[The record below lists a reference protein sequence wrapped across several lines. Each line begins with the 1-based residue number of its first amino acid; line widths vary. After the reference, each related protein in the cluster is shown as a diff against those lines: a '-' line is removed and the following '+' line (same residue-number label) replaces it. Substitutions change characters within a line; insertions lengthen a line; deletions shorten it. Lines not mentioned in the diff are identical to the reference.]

1 MPNLKISQLPEATPT
16 VLQNT
21 DLLPLARGNNTV
33 RLRGDQI
40 ATTILG
46 NIPTDLTNLT
56 TKVNTLSARDTDTID
71 LSFVSTTTLNTLSAF
86 VRDSSITPGKLTTG
100 RPFWNS
106 SGNVG
111 IKTDSPVNN
120 LHILEPGQ
128 NVGYYEV
135 ARFVISNNPTGTN
148 FTRLLFGQVN
158 STRMFIE
165 VADQANTKGDLLLNP
180 YGGNVGIGLLDAAAP
195 LHVSGTQIIEA
206 NTSSDAALRITQTG
220 SGPVLL
226 VQDSANVDLTPFVI
240 DSEGRVGIGATSTGS
255 KVFIQG
261 NTVNDSSSELRIAG
275 TSGWIDLHNSL
286 RAGDWNNITSETDK
300 AIIFSDGTV
309 DTGNLVIAPWSSSTF
324 GIRIVGSTGR
334 VGINTNNPQST
345 LDVNGQATVNYLTV
359 RPQDSNIEGG
369 EIRLQGAGTIPAI
382 AIDNYD
388 GHIRF
393 FGLGSGKQLQVLGG
407 AVYVDSVTAPNYFAG
422 NIGINTVAPSARIH
436 IRETVAN
443 VNPRVFLSTS
453 QNTQIMYST
462 DREGIAGWSFG
473 QDATD
478 SNKFKIANR
487 FNNLQDNTRLT
498 IDNTGKVGI
507 GTTIPEH
514 ELDVSGT
521 VRARNFV
528 VVNNDSDASIEVGGA
543 SNVYI
548 DLKRPAS
555 DDYDLRIGTTDGI
568 TSFIDTASNFEIR
581 PSAGNRL
588 FVRSNMAITGSD
600 LNISLAGGA
609 RGAGGRAVV
618 HDVSNVLTLNFAG
631 DFTGGTRIDSNLFIS
646 GTNRIGI
653 GTTNPGVDLDIFSQT
668 GTSDIRMTGA
678 RTSNWQANVIYFGD
692 TERGDRYFMGTRGT
706 NDTLVHGGVQDG
718 AVGSWKFYYYS
729 NQNNNNVYPIV
740 LGVYPTSLNAP
751 TLRVGIKDDSIYID
765 ENNNVGI
772 GTTSPVRRLDVGGDI
787 RSTGAPI
794 INNSAPTMYLQDTDH
809 RSAMIHVNGNF
820 FHILRGTGTNSLD
833 WTQYTNGWW
842 PLMLNLDQGDAIFGG
857 NLYIQGSTTNDN
869 ASLISI
875 RGLAGQYRF
884 IQYTTANSNRGIV
897 TSRFDAGITNDPESG
912 SNSGSNY
919 FIHRFADNG
928 GFLGRPFQIIRS
940 TGNVEIQN
948 NLHVNTSNITGGGLV
963 LSDDGDIVDMNDG
976 FCSMRFTLG
985 VRIYSGNRS
994 GTPTLTLGQDGNIF
1008 QNNPNGW
1015 SAQYIQGPHGSRA
1028 GVHVGGDPNSNEYR
1042 IGRYNRTSGA
1052 WEANPFRLDLTEG
1065 LLRLTGDL
1073 VVGEGKNVSQ
1083 IYMVDGNEG
1092 NRVIHCNSNRIGFLN
1107 QAGGW
1112 GSWCEDNSDWY
1123 SANNI
1128 VADGGGIYARG
1139 WGGNRNAGVIFFN
1152 EAGNRNLYYD
1162 GVNYSLAGA
1171 TYLVTYGTHQVCSH
1185 FGSND
1190 VFNGAVELKEAGNV
1204 GTTQSDTAYSPALT
1218 FHWGGRAASKIRM
1231 DANGHYYF
1239 QAQGANPWAY
1249 RDITANSFWG
1259 TGNVVLN
1266 NASPTIFLRDTDHA
1280 SAMIHCNGNLLY
1292 FLRGDVNSTTWNK
1305 LPNDRWPFYINLLN
1319 GRIDVAN
1326 NIYVADSLVLHCP
1339 DFRAENTGWI
1349 VLNNGFIMQW
1359 VLTAG
1364 ASTKN
1369 FPIAFPNRCLAIFAS
1384 NNDSQGSNV
1393 DNAYASIT
1401 SRTQFYSATKGSP
1414 GNISGFAHWILAI
1427 GH

>member
-21 DLLPLARGNNTV
+21 DLIPFARGNNTV

-40 ATTILG
+40 TATILG

-86 VRDSSITPGKLTTG
+86 VRDSSVAPGKLTTG
-100 RPFWNS
+100 RPFWDS

-111 IKTDSPVNN
+111 IKTDAPVNN

-165 VADQANTKGDLLLNP
+165 VADQTNTKGDLLLNP

-206 NTSSDAALRITQTG
+206 NTSSDAALRITQIG

-240 DSEGRVGIGATSTGS
+240 DSEGRVGIGATSTGP
-255 KVFIQG
+255 KVLIQG

-275 TSGWIDLHNSL
+275 TSGWVDLHNSL

-300 AIIFSDGTV
+300 AIIFSDGAA
-309 DTGNLVIAPWSSSTF
+309 DTGNFVIAPWSSSTF

-334 VGINTNNPQST
+334 VGINTNDPQST

-369 EIRLQGAGTIPAI
+369 EIRLLGAGTIPSI

-422 NIGINTVAPSARIH
+422 NIGINAVTPSARLH
-436 IRETVAN
+436 IRETVTN

-498 IDNTGKVGI
+498 IDNTGRVGI
-507 GTTIPEH
+507 GTTTPGH

-528 VVNNDSDASIEVGGA
+528 ITNNDSDASIEVGGA

-555 DDYDLRIGTTDGI
+555 DDYDLRIGTADGV

-581 PSAGNRL
+581 PAGGNRL
-588 FVRSNMAITGSD
+588 FVRSDMSITGAD

-618 HDVSNVLTLNFAG
+618 HGVNNTLVLNFAG
-631 DFTGGTRIDSNLFIS
+631 DFTGGTQIDSNLFIS

-653 GTTNPGVDLDIFSQT
+653 GTSTPGARLDIVNSA
-668 GTSDIRMTGA
+668 GTADIRMIGTRIG
-678 RTSNWQANVIYFGD
+678 TWQSNTVFFGD
-692 TERGDRYFMGTRGT
+692 NERPDRYFMGTRGT
-706 NDTLVHGGVQDG
+706 NDTFLHGGVQDG
-718 AVGSWKFYYYS
+718 AVGGWKFYYFS
-729 NQNNNNVYPIV
+729 NENNVNAFPVILGAYPA
-740 LGVYPTSLNAP
+740 GLNSP
-751 TLRVGIKDDSIYID
+751 NLRVGIKDDTIYIN

-772 GTTSPVRRLDVGGDI
+772 GTTSPVRRLDVAGHI
-787 RSTGAPI
+787 RSTEAPI
-794 INNSAPTMYLQDTDH
+794 INNVAPTIYFQDTDH
-809 RSAMIHVNGNF
+809 RSAMIHVNGNV
-820 FHILRGTGTNSLD
+820 FHVLRGTGNNSLD
-833 WTQYTNGWW
+833 WGTWANGSW
-842 PLMLNLDQGDAIFGG
+842 PLAINLDQGDTFVGG
-857 NLYIQGSTTNDN
+857 NLFIQGTTANN
-869 ASLISI
+869 GASLIGI
-875 RGLAGQYRF
+875 RGLAGQFRF
-884 IQYTTANSNRGIV
+884 INFTTANSNRTSV
-897 TSRFDAGITNDPESG
+897 TSRFDAGITDDPESG
-912 SNSGSNY
+912 SDSGSNY
-919 FIHRFADNG
+919 FIHRFSDNG
-928 GFLGRPFQIIRS
+928 TYLGRPLQIIRS
-940 TGNVEIQN
+940 TGNVEFQN
-948 NLHVNTSNITGGGLV
+948 SIHVSTLNTTGAGIRLA
-963 LSDDGDIVDMNDG
+963 DDGDIVDLNDG
-976 FCSMRFTLG
+976 YCSMRFSLG
-985 VRIYSGNRS
+985 VRIYSANRS
-994 GTPTLTLGQDGNIF
+994 GTPTITLSNTGDITTRSNIF
-1008 QNNPNGW
+1008 ISQTSGW
-1015 SAQYIQGPHGSRA
+1015 GVLYVEGQHNSRA
-1028 GVHVGGDPNSNEYR
+1028 GIHVGGDPNANELR
-1042 IGRYNRTSGA
+1042 IGRYSRSTGG
-1052 WEANPFRLDLTEG
+1052 WEANPFILNLG
-1065 LLRLTGDL
+1065 NGNFNAS
-1073 VVGEGKNVSQ
+1073 GA
-1083 IYMVDGNEG
+1083 IYGQGQVA
-1092 NRVIHCNSNRIGFLN
+1092 
-1107 QAGGW
+1107 AGG
-1112 GSWCEDNSDWY
+1112 NL
-1123 SANNI
+1123 
-1128 VADGGGIYARG
+1128 VAYGGACTLRG
-1139 WGGNRNAGVIFFN
+1139 WGGNDNSGLVIF
-1152 EAGNRNLYYD
+1152 GNSGSRYLYFD
-1162 GVNYSLAGA
+1162 SGNYILHGQTGFYS
-1171 TYLVTYGTHQVCSH
+1171 YGIHEVSSH
-1185 FGSND
+1185 VVSND
-1190 VFNGAVELKEAGNV
+1190 VFNGGVAIKEVGNV
-1204 GTTQSDTAYSPALT
+1204 GATQSDTSYSPALT
-1218 FHWGGRAASKIRM
+1218 FHWGARTASKIRM
-1231 DANGHYYF
+1231 DSNGHYYF
-1239 QAQGANPWAY
+1239 QAQGGNPWLY

-1259 TGNVVLN
+1259 TGNLILN
-1266 NASPTIFLRDTDHA
+1266 NAAPTIYFRDTDSR
-1280 SAMIHCNGNLLY
+1280 SAMIHCNQNLLY
-1292 FLRGDVNSTTWNK
+1292 ILRGDGNDSLNWQV
-1305 LPNDRWPFYINLLN
+1305 LPNGRWPFYINLDN
-1319 GRIDVAN
+1319 GRSDFGN
-1326 NIYVADSLVLHCP
+1326 NIFVEDKMVLTEFASLIARPGYL
-1339 DFRAENTGWI
+1339 R
-1349 VLNNGFIMQW
+1349 LNNGLIIQW
-1359 VLTAG
+1359 GLVDLNAAAYWSGGNAIRTI
-1364 ASTKN
+1364 S
-1369 FPIAFPNRCLAIFAS
+1369 FPIAFPNNVFTVSSTFRQDPNSGADWPSINQDKAAQWRALTLTSVELIA
-1384 NNDSQGSNV
+1384 QGMSGSGTNLLGSFI
-1393 DNAYASIT
+1393 AYI
-1401 SRTQFYSATKGSP
+1401 
-1414 GNISGFAHWILAI
+1414 AI
-1427 GH
+1427 GN